1 MEQNLY
7 KLTKQHKILNTKLFK
22 FMKKLKLIIQLFCFF
37 SILTYSNV
45 MANEEANYEIIDKN
59 DIYEIRKYSD
69 RLAVETLTSGIDS
82 NFRKLFNYISGRND
96 TEEKIKMTTPVTQ
109 VEKNGNMSMQFY
121 LPSKFNSENVPNPS
135 REDVKIINIKGGY
148 YAVLRY
154 SGRASDGNFLK
165 HKKILENELQKN
177 KVSIISPPIRATY
190 DSPFTLP
197 MNRRNEAMF
206 KVEIY

>member
-1 MEQNLY
+1 MKIIKLY
-7 KLTKQHKILNTKLFK
+7 LIVFCTLFILP
-22 FMKKLKLIIQLFCFF
+22 
-37 SILTYSNV
+37 YSAV
-45 MANEEANYEIIDKN
+45 MAYEEANYEVISKN
-59 DIYEIRKYSD
+59 EVYEIRKYSD
-69 RLAVETLTSGIDS
+69 RLAVETMTSGLDS

-96 TEEKIKMTTPVTQ
+96 TQEKIKMTTPVTQ

-135 REDVKIINIKGGY
+135 REDVKIVNIEGGY

-165 HKKILENELQKN
+165 HKEILEKELGKN
-177 KVSIISPPIRATY
+177 KISIISPPIRATY

-197 MNRRNEAMF
+197 INRRNEVMF
-206 KVEIY
+206 KVELN

>member
-7 KLTKQHKILNTKLFK
+7 KLTKQHKILNIKLFK

-69 RLAVETLTSGIDS
+69 RLAVETMTSGIDS

-109 VEKNGNMSMQFY
+109 IEKNGNMSMQFY
-121 LPSKFNSENVPNPS
+121 LPSKFNLENVPNPS
-135 REDVKIINIKGGY
+135 REDVKIINIEEGY

-165 HKKILENELQKN
+165 YKKILEYELKKN
-177 KVSIISPPIRATY
+177 KVSIISLPIRATY

>member
-1 MEQNLY
+1 LQLSIHYLNFIQKKMLNLNKFLLIFYMIFYIPNY
-7 KLTKQHKILNTKLFK
+7 K
-22 FMKKLKLIIQLFCFF
+22 
-37 SILTYSNV
+37 V
-45 MANEEANYEIIDKN
+45 MANEEAKYEVFDKN
-59 DIYEIRKYSD
+59 EIYEIRKYSD
-69 RLAVETLTSGIDS
+69 RLAVETSRAGIDS

-96 TEEKIKMTTPVTQ
+96 TQEKIAMTTPVTQ
-109 VEKNGNMSMQFY
+109 IEKNGNITMQFY

-135 REDVKIINIKGGY
+135 RKDVKIVNIEGGY

-165 HKKILENELQKN
+165 HKEILEKELQKN
-177 KVSIISPPIRATY
+177 NILIISPPIRATY

-206 KVEIY
+206 KVELN

>member
-22 FMKKLKLIIQLFCFF
+22 LMKKLKLIIQLFCFF

-165 HKKILENELQKN
+165 HKKILENELQK
-177 KVSIISPPIRATY
+177 KKISIISPPIRATY

>member
-7 KLTKQHKILNTKLFK
+7 KLTKRHKILNIKLFK
-22 FMKKLKLIIQLFCFF
+22 FIKKLKLIIQIFSFF

-45 MANEEANYEIIDKN
+45 MANEEANYEIIDRN

-69 RLAVETLTSGIDS
+69 RLAVETMTSGIDS

-96 TEEKIKMTTPVTQ
+96 IEEKIKMTTPVTQ
-109 VEKNGNMSMQFY
+109 IEKNGNMSMQFY
-121 LPSKFNSENVPNPS
+121 LPSKFNSDNVPNPS
-135 REDVKIINIKGGY
+135 REDVKIIIIEGGY

-177 KVSIISPPIRATY
+177 KISIISPPIRATY

-206 KVEIY
+206 KVEMN

>member
-1 MEQNLY
+1 MKNL
-7 KLTKQHKILNTKLFK
+7 KLFA
-22 FMKKLKLIIQLFCFF
+22 LLFCFLN
-37 SILTYSNV
+37 ILTYSNV
-45 MANEEANYEIIDKN
+45 MANEEANYEIVDKN

-69 RLAVETLTSGIDS
+69 RLAVETMTSGIDS
-82 NFRKLFNYISGRND
+82 NFRKLFNYISGRNN

-121 LPSKFNSENVPNPS
+121 LPSKFNLENVPNPS
-135 REDVKIINIKGGY
+135 REDVKIINIEGGY

-154 SGRASDGNFLK
+154 SGRASDGTFLK
-165 HKKILENELQKN
+165 HKKILEKALQKTN
-177 KVSIISPPIRATY
+177 VSIISPPIRATY

-206 KVEIY
+206 KVEMN

>member
-7 KLTKQHKILNTKLFK
+7 KLTKQHKILNIKLFK
-22 FMKKLKLIIQLFCFF
+22 FMKKLKLIIQLFCFLG
-37 SILTYSNV
+37 ILTYSNV

-69 RLAVETLTSGIDS
+69 RLAVETMTSGIDS

-109 VEKNGNMSMQFY
+109 IEKNGNMSMQFY
-121 LPSKFNSENVPNPS
+121 LPSKFNSDNVPNPS
-135 REDVKIINIKGGY
+135 REDVKIIIIEGGY

-177 KVSIISPPIRATY
+177 KISIISPPIRATY

-206 KVEIY
+206 KVEMN